1 MEKIIDGLIYKQIR
15 PGVYVHY
22 RDGEEKV
29 RAWYTGEIIAAR
41 RKELKLTQQQLAD
54 AVKLNRSTLSRYESG
69 EYKKIDFKMLE
80 ALAEALDTT
89 PEYLSGRVDDPHD
102 VLDAQTPEETKEAAL
117 LQTFR
122 SLSEDQKDA
131 VIIMVEAMK
140 GK

>member
-1 MEKIIDGLIYKQIR
+1 MERIIDGLIYKQIR

-22 RDGEEKV
+22 KNGEEKV

-89 PEYLSGRVDDPHD
+89 PEYLTGRLDDPHATYEPD
-102 VLDAQTPEETKEAAL
+102 PGETKEAVL
-117 LQTFR
+117 LQAFR